1 MKDSMHPGRRDRRV
15 LRHQFLLAAV
25 NARPEAALFEADKP
39 RPAPALPVF
48 FTPANTLPPK
58 LAAAPAVAD
67 LDRQGVKQT
76 APVERFSVTEESPSL
91 LKSSES
97 I

>member
-1 MKDSMHPGRRDRRV
+1 MIGVFFGISLCWLPLMRV
-15 LRHQFLLAAV
+15 LKRLF
-25 NARPEAALFEADKP
+25 FEADKP
-39 RPAPALPVF
+39 RPAPAPPVF
-48 FTPANTLPPK
+48 FTPANTLPPE

-67 LDRQGVKQT
+67 LDTQEIKQT
-76 APVERFSVTEESPSL
+76 APVEGFSVTEESTSP

>member
-15 LRHQFLLAAV
+15 LRHQSLLAAV
-25 NARPEAALFEADKP
+25 NARPE
-39 RPAPALPVF
+39 
-48 FTPANTLPPK
+48 
-58 LAAAPAVAD
+58 
-67 LDRQGVKQT
+67 LDTQEIKQT
-76 APVERFSVTEESPSL
+76 APVERFSVTEESTSL